1 MQISLRDGVLI
12 FRNSQSNSFIKNR
25 KDVCERRNT
34 QYTIKNI
41 QYFCID
47 NAFHVFDDDTA
58 LRAATNNELILRCTL
73 LKALFPQ

>member
-1 MQISLRDGVLI
+1 MQISLRDDVLI
-12 FRNSQSNSFIKNR
+12 FRDCQSNSFIKNR
-25 KDVCERRNT
+25 KDVRERRNT
-34 QYTIKNI
+34 QYTINI